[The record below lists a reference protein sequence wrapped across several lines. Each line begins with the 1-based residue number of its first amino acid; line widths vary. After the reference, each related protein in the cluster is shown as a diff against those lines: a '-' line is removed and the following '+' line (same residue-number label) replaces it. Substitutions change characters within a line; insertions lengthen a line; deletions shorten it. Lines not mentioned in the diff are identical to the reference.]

1 MVQKYVHM
9 LPQEREIWE
18 RWMQKYGNLF
28 FSYEYDVRV
37 GEGIEVRPEW
47 GDEIARMAKLLTMKR
62 IDVVA
67 RRPGETWIIEVKPH
81 VGTGAYG
88 QIRVYEK
95 LLRQKL
101 GEEENIRLAF
111 VCETIDPDVKKILD
125 AEGIIV
131 WQV

>member
-1 MVQKYVHM
+1 
-9 LPQEREIWE
+9 
-18 RWMQKYGNLF
+18 MQKYGNLF

-88 QIRVYEK
+88 QIRIYEK
-95 LLRQKL
+95 LLRAKL
-101 GEEENIRLAF
+101 GENENIRLAF

-125 AEGIIV
+125 AEGIVV
-131 WQV
+131 WQI